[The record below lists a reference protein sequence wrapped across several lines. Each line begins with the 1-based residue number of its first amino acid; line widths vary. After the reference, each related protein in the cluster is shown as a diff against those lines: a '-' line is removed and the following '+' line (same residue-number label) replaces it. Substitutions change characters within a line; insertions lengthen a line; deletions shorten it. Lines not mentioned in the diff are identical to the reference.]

1 MSIALLESLIK
12 GIRDFVN
19 IEKDL
24 IKKCKKGDRAAQKQL
39 YLHSKERLK
48 AISLRYCISI
58 QDAQDVVQSAYLK
71 IFRSIKKFDFS
82 KGGFEAWSAKIV
94 VNEALMQ
101 LRKSKVFQ
109 ASFVQ
114 NDNVVKVEA
123 ELNKLTLQEVEQVI
137 NLMTPTH
144 KVMMNL
150 YYFEEYSY
158 KEIAQ
163 ALRIKEP
170 AARARM
176 SRAKKA
182 FNKIWHQ
189 FNQST
194 LHYEVNNS

>member
-1 MSIALLESLIK
+1 
-12 GIRDFVN
+12 
-19 IEKDL
+19 
-24 IKKCKKGDRAAQKQL
+24 
-39 YLHSKERLK
+39 
-48 AISLRYCISI
+48 
-58 QDAQDVVQSAYLK
+58 
-71 IFRSIKKFDFS
+71 
-82 KGGFEAWSAKIV
+82 
-94 VNEALMQ
+94 MQ